1 MKMNL
6 AMTAA
11 QVPVARKPEIGV
23 ESEVYFA
30 PESCQLLGQV
40 RATGATTG
48 EYTSAGG
55 LGLPAAGR
63 ELVVRILSPEC
74 IGNGGAMAVTFSVT
88 LEDDTTDAAVA
99 TFDLPAWSGAGSLNR
114 FPIGICSDLKPSG
127 AGNSAKKIKAILS
140 LTSMANQTVGNTF
153 QLYST
158 PLATDFVFIECTTSK
173 GGKYNLPSIVEIACA
188 YNPAAYTKLG
198 VGESN
203 PLAIEFKTRGA
214 LEQLNRFNGSQ
225 GTIRMDIVKDGIVT
239 AQRDLFSGYYVR
251 TMSDRGS
258 GNDEVLATSE
268 GPYDQFLIGYP
279 RVV

>member
-1 MKMNL
+1 MKLNL

-40 RATGATTG
+40 RATGAATG

-55 LGLPAAGR
+55 LGIPTTGR
-63 ELVVRILSPEC
+63 DLVLRILSPDC
-74 IGNGGAMAVTFSVT
+74 LGNGGAMAVTFDVT
-88 LEDDTTDAAVA
+88 LDDDAVDTAVA
-99 TFDLPAWSGAGSLNR
+99 TFDIPTWSGAGSLNR
-114 FPIGICSDLKPSG
+114 FPIGICADLKP
-127 AGNSAKKIKAILS
+127 ATPANAAKKIKTIVGLD
-140 LTSMANQTVGNTF
+140 SMANQTVGNTF
-153 QLYST
+153 QLYTT
-158 PLATDFVFIECTTSK
+158 PNQADFVFIECTTSK
-173 GGKYNLPSIVEIACA
+173 GGKYNLPSIVEIACG

-203 PLAIEFKTRGA
+203 PLSIEFKTRGA
-214 LEQLNRFNGSQ
+214 LEQLNRFNGAQ
-225 GTIRMDIVKDGIVT
+225 GTIRMDIVKDGVVT
-239 AQRDLFSGYYVR
+239 SQRDLFSGYFVR
-251 TMSDRGS
+251 TMADRGA

-279 RVV
+279 RVA

>member
-6 AMTAA
+6 TMTAA

-40 RATGATTG
+40 RATGAATG

-55 LGLPAAGR
+55 IGIPTAGR
-63 ELVVRILSPEC
+63 ELCLRVLSPEC
-74 IGNGGAMAVTFSVT
+74 LGTGGAMAITFSCT
-88 LEDDTTDAAVA
+88 LDDDTTAACVA
-99 TFDLPAWSGAGSLNR
+99 TFDIPTWSGAGSLNR
-114 FPIGICSDLKPSG
+114 FPIGISSDLKPTG
-127 AGNSAKKIKAILS
+127 VGNADKKIKTILS

-153 QLYST
+153 QVYST
-158 PLATDFVFIECTTSK
+158 PLLADFVFIECTTSK
-173 GGKYNLPSIVEIACA
+173 GGKYNLPSIVEIACG

-225 GTIRMDIVKDGIVT
+225 GTIRMDIVKDGVVT
-239 AQRDLFSGYYVR
+239 SQRDLFSGYFVR
-251 TMSDRGS
+251 TMADRGA

-279 RVV
+279 RVA

>member
-1 MKMNL
+1 MKLNL
-6 AMTAA
+6 TMTSA

-30 PESCQLLGQV
+30 PENCLLQGQF
-40 RATGATTG
+40 RATSATAG
-48 EYTSAGG
+48 EYVSAGG
-55 LGLPAAGR
+55 IGLPAAGR
-63 ELVVRILSPEC
+63 DLACRVLSPDC
-74 IGNGGAMAVTFSVT
+74 IGGAGAMSVT
-88 LEDDTTDAAVA
+88 INCVFDDDVAGTAVA
-99 TFDLPAWSGAGSLNR
+99 TFDIPTWSGTSANR
-114 FPIGICSDLKPSG
+114 FPIGITADFVGVAPNAS
-127 AGNSAKKIKAILS
+127 KKIKTITS
-140 LTSMANQTVGNTF
+140 LGALTNMTVGNTF
-153 QLYST
+153 QIYST
-158 PLATDFVFIECTTSK
+158 PNVADFVFIECTTSK
-173 GGKYNLPSIVEIACA
+173 GGKYNLPSIVEIACG

-239 AQRDLFSGYYVR
+239 AQRDLFSGYFVR
-251 TMSDRGS
+251 TMADRGA

-279 RVV
+279 RVA